1 VNGAGPDRL
10 FQLSLLLLA
19 LLASTPVALSYS
31 FDDYAIEIR
40 PSDESVRE
48 TVSFLIANDLNTSL
62 SGGNYTIATS
72 ISNVRV
78 FDEEG
83 LLRFSVTELDGAT
96 TITYDYRSPLGQ
108 GDSARISISFN
119 ASGMVGRNTYVGTD
133 GIEREDRVVSTGF
146 NAPAPIGALLVRVK
160 LPEGAWLARSLS
172 DHATV
177 TGSPV
182 QPLDGFV
189 ESNGTNLEVSWTR
202 TGVPGGERFD
212 FFVAYHMPE
221 REVRADTGS
230 ILMALGA
237 GIVVGIAVAFLFLR
251 RKSVETRTEHTLALL
266 EEGERKILKIIMD
279 HGGEFRQDELIEA
292 SGYSKARVS
301 QLVTRLEKLGLVRK
315 ERFERTN
322 KLFVT
327 GEVREV

>member
-1 VNGAGPDRL
+1 VYWASLARAFKLN
-10 FQLSLLLLA
+10 LLLLA
-19 LLASTPVALSYS
+19 VLAAIPIALSYNLN
-31 FDDYAIEIR
+31 DYVIEIM

-48 TVSFLIANDLNTSL
+48 TVSFLITNDLNASL
-62 SGGNYTIATS
+62 SEGNYTIATS
-72 ISNVRV
+72 ISNVGV

-83 LLRFSVTELDGAT
+83 LLRFSVIELEGAT
-96 TITYDYRSPLGQ
+96 TIAYDYRSPLAQ
-108 GDSARISISFN
+108 GDSARVSISFH
-119 ASGMVGRNTYVGTD
+119 ASGMVGRSTYVGTD

-146 NAPAPIGALLVRVK
+146 NAPAPIGALTVTVK

-177 TGSPV
+177 TGSPI
-182 QPLDGFV
+182 QPLDGLV

-202 TGVPGGERFD
+202 TGVPEGERFD

-230 ILMALGA
+230 ILIALAGGVVLGGA
-237 GIVVGIAVAFLFLR
+237 AAFLVLR
-251 RKSVETRTEHTLALL
+251 RRSVETRTEHTLALL
-266 EEGERKILKIIMD
+266 EEGERKVLRIIMD

-327 GEVREV
+327 GEVREI